1 MPSLVAPDGLPLH
14 YEAVEPESPHAAI
27 LVLHGWSD
35 HSGRWTAVAER
46 LRRAA
51 EQAKFFAGSP
61 HAVEHLSISIG
72 VAIFGQD
79 TKFKRDLIECAD
91 SAMYAAKNSG
101 RNRVLLYS
109 DLQRVRHKEVS

>member
-46 LRRAA
+46 LRREGFAA
-51 EQAKFFAGSP
+51 
-61 HAVEHLSISIG
+61 
-72 VAIFGQD
+72 
-79 TKFKRDLIECAD
+79 
-91 SAMYAAKNSG
+91 YALDWRGHG
-101 RNRVLLYS
+101 R
-109 DLQRVRHKEVS
+109 